1 MVRFHKNGIM
11 LLKNKQGKIYVFERD
26 STLAEVAQY
35 LWSHE
40 NFSDFYISPDEK
52 ADKKHEIHYID
63 LKKELS
69 PRLRNFDHIIDDTFY
84 KEEA

>member
-1 MVRFHKNGIM
+1 MVKFHKNGIM

-40 NFSDFYISPDEK
+40 NFSDYHIAPDEK

-63 LKKELS
+63 FKKELS
-69 PRLRNFDHIIDDTFY
+69 PRLRNFDDIIDDNFY
-84 KEEA
+84 KEER

>member
-1 MVRFHKNGIM
+1 MVKFHKNGIM

-35 LWSHE
+35 IWLDE
-40 NFSDFYISPDEK
+40 NFSDYYVMPDAK
-52 ADKKHEIHYID
+52 TDKKHEIHYVD
-63 LKKELS
+63 LKKALS
-69 PRLRNFDHIIDDTFY
+69 PRLRNFDDIIDDNFY